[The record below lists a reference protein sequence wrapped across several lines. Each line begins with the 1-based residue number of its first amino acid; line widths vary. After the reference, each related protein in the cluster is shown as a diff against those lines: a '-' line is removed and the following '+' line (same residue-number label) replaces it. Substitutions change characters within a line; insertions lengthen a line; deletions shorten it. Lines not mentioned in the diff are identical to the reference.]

1 MDERNAAE
9 ILGEAREAVL
19 ATARSGSAPELAEAL
34 AEVTLHLPEQGF
46 AELLAALSLE
56 RPRLQRLDEAGGIA
70 HCVDRLHAALNVPPG
85 MTVERLLETACT
97 EAQFDGAALRE
108 AAAVLSASDK
118 VTDQGRGAL
127 IAAFLAAPADRSA
140 RFSAY
145 LSAYITEEGLVRKT
159 LITKELAQA
168 HPVVAAALQAE
179 AERISAVLAARGAC
193 ALLRATA
200 ALVRL
205 ADALLQQYERYKTLH
220 ARLDYDD
227 LILKSRD
234 LLNRP
239 GVASWVLFKLDGGL
253 DHILVDEAQD
263 TNPEQWRIVAALAEE
278 FFSGRGARDG
288 ERTIFAVGD
297 TKQSIY
303 SFQRADPEEFRRM
316 RAHFR
321 DRVTAA
327 SEHPGEWPWQDVA
340 LDTRSTPSSPSPRPM
355 TVSPSMAPP
364 SITRRSGEARPDGSS
379 YGPPSKPTRPTRRH
393 RGRLRSPNIACA
405 TRRRASPRRSRRR
418 SAIGSTPA
426 SASTRATARSRRATS
441 WCWCVGAAPSS
452 PRWCAR

>member
-1 MDERNAAE
+1 
-9 ILGEAREAVL
+9 
-19 ATARSGSAPELAEAL
+19 
-34 AEVTLHLPEQGF
+34 
-46 AELLAALSLE
+46 
-56 RPRLQRLDEAGGIA
+56 
-70 HCVDRLHAALNVPPG
+70 

-108 AAAVLSASDK
+108 GAGVLSASDK
-118 VTDQGRGAL
+118 ATGQGRGAL

-145 LSAYITEEGLVRKT
+145 LSAYITEEGLVRRRV
-159 LITKELAQA
+159 ISKELAQA
-168 HPVVAAALQAE
+168 HPAVAAALQAE

-193 ALLRATA
+193 ALLRATG
-200 ALVRL
+200 ALGRL

-227 LILKSRD
+227 LILRSRD

-278 FFSGRGARDG
+278 FFSGRGAREG

-303 SFQRADPEEFRRM
+303 SFQRADPDEFRRM

-321 DRVTAA
+321 DRVATA
-327 SEHPGEWPWQDVA
+327 SGHPGEWPWRDVA
-340 LDTRSTPSSPSPRPM
+340 LDVSFRST
-355 TVSPSMAPP
+355 
-364 SITRRSGEARPDGSS
+364 EAALTAVDPVFAQPAAYDG
-379 YGPPSKPTRPTRRH
+379 GP
-393 RGRLRSPNIACA
+393 LQ
-405 TRRRASPRRSRRR
+405 
-418 SAIGSTPA
+418 
-426 SASTRATARSRRATS
+426 
-441 WCWCVGAAPSS
+441 GAALHHTAQP
-452 PRWCAR
+452 

>member
-1 MDERNAAE
+1 
-9 ILGEAREAVL
+9 
-19 ATARSGSAPELAEAL
+19 
-34 AEVTLHLPEQGF
+34 
-46 AELLAALSLE
+46 
-56 RPRLQRLDEAGGIA
+56 
-70 HCVDRLHAALNVPPG
+70 

-108 AAAVLSASDK
+108 GAGVLSASDK
-118 VTDQGRGAL
+118 ATGQGRGAL
-127 IAAFLAAPADRSA
+127 IAAFVVAPAARSPGFPA
-140 RFSAY
+140 CVTAY
-145 LSAYITEEGLVRKT
+145 LTEEGLLRKT

-168 HPVVAAALQAE
+168 HPAVAAALQAE

-278 FFSGRGARDG
+278 FFSCRGARDG
-288 ERTIFAVGD
+288 GRTIFAVGH
-297 TKQSIY
+297 TKPSIY
-303 SFQRADPEEFRRM
+303 SFERADPDEFRRM
-316 RAHFR
+316 RARFR
-321 DRVTAA
+321 DRVTPAGD
-327 SEHPGEWPWQDVA
+327 HPGE
-340 LDTRSTPSSPSPRPM
+340 LPRP
-355 TVSPSMAPP
+355 
-364 SITRRSGEARPDGSS
+364 
-379 YGPPSKPTRPTRRH
+379 
-393 RGRLRSPNIACA
+393 
-405 TRRRASPRRSRRR
+405 
-418 SAIGSTPA
+418 
-426 SASTRATARSRRATS
+426 
-441 WCWCVGAAPSS
+441 
-452 PRWCAR
+452 